1 MKNKYIPTAF
11 GLYLNYLVHGMGVIL
26 ISLNMPHLEQQ
37 WQTDAAGVSVVISSL
52 GIGRLSLLLL
62 AGMLSDR
69 FGRKPFVYLGMICYI
84 GFFFGI
90 LGSQSIAA
98 AYCFGFLAGMANS
111 FLDSGTYPSLME
123 AFPSSP
129 STANIL
135 IKAFVSGGQFLLPMI
150 ISLLVW
156 ADLWFGWS
164 FIIAAGIMLLNG
176 ICLFRYPFPA
186 HPGKPV
192 RETLAVETPVI
203 HTTTKQHACSL
214 VDLTSYTLYG
224 YIAMATFYLISQW
237 LAQYGQFVAG
247 MSYTM
252 SIKLLSIYTIGS
264 LLCVVISAVLVRKT
278 VSSTSLLMLYTF
290 ISFVALLGVCL
301 YPSPNTVIV
310 FSFVIGFSA
319 AGGVLQ
325 LGLTLMAVRFPDAK
339 GKATAIYYSAGSIAT
354 FTIPLITAKLSQTSI
369 ASIMWFDTGVAGVGF
384 LLALF
389 IGYRNRKTRDNLL
402 TEDELHVD
410 RALRRPS

>member
-69 FGRKPFVYLGMICYI
+69 FGRKPFVYLGMVCYL

-135 IKAFVSGGQFLLPMI
+135 IKAFVSSGQFLLPMI

-176 ICLFRYPFPA
+176 ICLFRYPFPT
-186 HPGKPV
+186 HPGKVV
-192 RETLAVETPVI
+192 RETLAAEAPVVR
-203 HTTTKQHACSL
+203 TTSQHACSL

-252 SIKLLSIYTIGS
+252 SIKLLSIYTVGS

-290 ISFVALLGVCL
+290 ISLVALLGVSL

-325 LGLTLMAVRFPDAK
+325 LGLTLMAVRFPHAK

-354 FTIPLITAKLSQTSI
+354 FTIPLITARLSQTSI
-369 ASIMWFDTGVAGVGF
+369 ASIMWFDTGIAAVGF

-402 TEDELHVD
+402 TEDELDVD
-410 RALRRPS
+410 GALRRPS